1 MFKKFLIVIMFSF
14 LSFGKKDYKEV
25 PEWAN
30 FFSQQEYTY
39 FINLVETF
47 FKQNGFEFTLTDG
60 YVNVSA
66 NDFGLN
72 TLGLT
77 NLAQTCYQANR
88 SRWKGIIS
96 NHFNRMIEI
105 SEFESE
111 FYKKVDEFENV
122 KKYIGVRIYP
132 IGYVQNV
139 GPENTIYRNVTD
151 ELVELLIFDLPHA
164 VINVKQEV
172 SKKWEINNE
181 ELFSIGEKNIKN
193 NYNID
198 VTEQSMTD
206 FDIWF
211 IQSDHVFASNILLH
225 NDELSKYLGKKGA
238 IIGAPH
244 RHAVIIYPINELEE
258 VIKAVNTLPFVIS
271 GMYNEGPGSISEKMF
286 WYIDQSFIDLPY
298 KLTEDKLQFFP
309 PEVFVN
315 MLNEFKK

>member
-1 MFKKFLIVIMFSF
+1 MFSF

-47 FKQNGFEFTLTDG
+47 FKQNGFEFTLDDG
-60 YVNVSA
+60 YVNVSD

-72 TLGLT
+72 KLGLT
-77 NLAQTCYQANR
+77 NLAQTCYQENR

-111 FYKKVDEFENV
+111 FSKKVDEFENV

-164 VINVKQEV
+164 VINIKREV
-172 SKKWEINNE
+172 TEKWKISSD
-181 ELFSIGEKNIKN
+181 ELFSIGQKNIRL
-193 NYNID
+193 NYKLEIS
-198 VTEQSMTD
+198 EQSMTD
-206 FDIWF
+206 FNIWF
-211 IQSDHVFASNILLH
+211 IQSDHVFASNIILERPLIILE
-225 NDELSKYLGKKGA
+225 N
-238 IIGAPH
+238 IIGSIDH
-244 RHAVIIYPINELEE
+244 YLSINDLGIESSN
-258 VIKAVNTLPFVIS
+258 NTIF
-271 GMYNEGPGSISEKMF
+271 NNK
-286 WYIDQSFIDLPY
+286 Q
-298 KLTEDKLQFFP
+298 
-309 PEVFVN
+309 
-315 MLNEFKK
+315 